1 MYRIMIVEDDEVIA
15 RAVQQS
21 LFSWG
26 MDAFCVQD
34 FSGVLA
40 EFAVKNPQL
49 VLMDIH
55 LPFFNGFYWC
65 QEIRKVSKVPVI
77 FLSSASDNMNI
88 IMAVNMGGDDFIA
101 KPFDLSVLTAK
112 VQAMLRRTYEFAGE
126 TNFLEHR
133 GAMLDTGSGVLN
145 YRGKRIELTKNEW
158 RILQF
163 LLENKG
169 KAVSRDMLMMHLWES
184 DSFIDDNTLTVN
196 VTRLRKKLE
205 EAGLTDF
212 IQTKKGV
219 GYLKNRRKRM
229 EQQKEGIRQE
239 FMLLNWYL
247 KEHLASAVRIAA
259 FIGVFSLLCFL
270 RNVPQDV
277 TVYMIVLMAA
287 VGAAGFCFHYGKYRK
302 HHLVLALLAAEP
314 QGKTEA
320 LPEADGLLARDYQ
333 QIIASYERQ
342 FQEEQIKMEQ
352 KYRDMMEYY
361 TMWTHQI
368 KTPIAAMRLLL
379 QEEDTPLSR
388 EMQSELF
395 QTEQYVQMALQ
406 YLRMEKMTSD
416 LVFARY
422 DLDALIRQAV
432 RKYAPLFIRR
442 KIILSYEPVHCEVL
456 TDEKWLVFVLEQI
469 LSNALKY
476 TKSGSIHIYLS
487 PDAPKTLVIED
498 TGIGIAPEDLP
509 RIFEKGYT
517 GCNGR
522 ADKRSTGIGLYLCRQ
537 IMEKLSHT
545 IRIESEMGVGTKV
558 YLGLDTVSL

>member
-1 MYRIMIVEDDEVIA
+1 
-15 RAVQQS
+15 
-21 LFSWG
+21 
-26 MDAFCVQD
+26 
-34 FSGVLA
+34 
-40 EFAVKNPQL
+40 
-49 VLMDIH
+49 
-55 LPFFNGFYWC
+55 
-65 QEIRKVSKVPVI
+65 
-77 FLSSASDNMNI
+77 
-88 IMAVNMGGDDFIA
+88 
-101 KPFDLSVLTAK
+101 
-112 VQAMLRRTYEFAGE
+112 
-126 TNFLEHR
+126 
-133 GAMLDTGSGVLN
+133 
-145 YRGKRIELTKNEW
+145 
-158 RILQF
+158 
-163 LLENKG
+163 
-169 KAVSRDMLMMHLWES
+169 
-184 DSFIDDNTLTVN
+184 
-196 VTRLRKKLE
+196 
-205 EAGLTDF
+205 
-212 IQTKKGV
+212 
-219 GYLKNRRKRM
+219 M

-287 VGAAGFCFHYGKYRK
+287 VGATGFCFHYGKYRK

-379 QEEDTPLSR
+379 QEEDTPFSR

-487 PDAPKTLVIED
+487 PASALRR
-498 TGIGIAPEDLP
+498 
-509 RIFEKGYT
+509 RICRGFSKKAT
-517 GCNGR
+517 R
-522 ADKRSTGIGLYLCRQ
+522 AATAAQTSGQRASDCICAARSWRNF
-537 IMEKLSHT
+537 
-545 IRIESEMGVGTKV
+545 RIPSASSRRWEWERRCI
-558 YLGLDTVSL
+558 LGWIPYPCST

>member
-1 MYRIMIVEDDEVIA
+1 MNGMIKIKERPEKPEKRPLFKESICSFLKA
-15 RAVQQS
+15 RKVPIIIFTGIVAIFGI
-21 LFSWG
+21 LFCLYDIPS
-26 MDAFCVQD
+26 DAIIYGVRLSIVW
-34 FSGVLA
+34 SGVCFLIDFYKYYKRHKLLHISREQFFEDAEQLPEYMDVIEGDYQELA
-40 EFAVKNPQL
+40 KELYQSKRELISENRTA
-49 VLMDIH
+49 
-55 LPFFNGFYWC
+55 
-65 QEIRKVSKVPVI
+65 RK
-77 FLSSASDNMNI
+77 
-88 IMAVNMGGDDFIA
+88 
-101 KPFDLSVLTAK
+101 
-112 VQAMLRRTYEFAGE
+112 E
-126 TNFLEHR
+126 
-133 GAMLDTGSGVLN
+133 MLD
-145 YRGKRIELTKNEW
+145 Y
-158 RILQF
+158 
-163 LLENKG
+163 
-169 KAVSRDMLMMHLWES
+169 
-184 DSFIDDNTLTVN
+184 
-196 VTRLRKKLE
+196 
-205 EAGLTDF
+205 
-212 IQTKKGV
+212 
-219 GYLKNRRKRM
+219 
-229 EQQKEGIRQE
+229 
-239 FMLLNWYL
+239 
-247 KEHLASAVRIAA
+247 
-259 FIGVFSLLCFL
+259 
-270 RNVPQDV
+270 
-277 TVYMIVLMAA
+277 
-287 VGAAGFCFHYGKYRK
+287 YG
-302 HHLVLALLAAEP
+302 
-314 QGKTEA
+314 
-320 LPEADGLLARDYQ
+320 
-333 QIIASYERQ
+333 
-342 FQEEQIKMEQ
+342 
-352 KYRDMMEYY
+352 
-361 TMWTHQI
+361 MWVHQI

>member
-1 MYRIMIVEDDEVIA
+1 
-15 RAVQQS
+15 
-21 LFSWG
+21 
-26 MDAFCVQD
+26 
-34 FSGVLA
+34 
-40 EFAVKNPQL
+40 
-49 VLMDIH
+49 
-55 LPFFNGFYWC
+55 
-65 QEIRKVSKVPVI
+65 
-77 FLSSASDNMNI
+77 
-88 IMAVNMGGDDFIA
+88 
-101 KPFDLSVLTAK
+101 
-112 VQAMLRRTYEFAGE
+112 
-126 TNFLEHR
+126 
-133 GAMLDTGSGVLN
+133 
-145 YRGKRIELTKNEW
+145 
-158 RILQF
+158 
-163 LLENKG
+163 
-169 KAVSRDMLMMHLWES
+169 
-184 DSFIDDNTLTVN
+184 
-196 VTRLRKKLE
+196 
-205 EAGLTDF
+205 
-212 IQTKKGV
+212 
-219 GYLKNRRKRM
+219 M

-239 FMLLNWYL
+239 VTLLNWYL

-287 VGAAGFCFHYGKYRK
+287 AGAADFCFHYGKYRK
-302 HHLVLALLAAEP
+302 RHLVLALLAAEP

-416 LVFARY
+416 LVFARC

-545 IRIESEMGVGTKV
+545 IRIKSEMGVGTKV